1 VTDPTTQRC
10 LGLLRIHDIYQA
22 GLV

>member
-1 VTDPTTQRC
+1 VTAPDSARC

>member
-1 VTDPTTQRC
+1 VTDPATQRC